1 MCVLKRAVPTRRTR
15 RVPEQD
21 SLAASYAAAAPPAP
35 GAYCELPS
43 GILWIRLPIP
53 GALRHI
59 NVWLVPAPDGWFLV
73 DTGMWTEDVE
83 AAWLVL
89 ERKLPL
95 TSDLRKIVVTHH
107 HPDHFGMARWLAG
120 RHDVPVYMTDK
131 AGAASTAALSERAE
145 EAPRGSDGFVDR
157 LGLDLD
163 EPMAAILRGGVYR
176 KIVSG
181 LPSLERLEAD
191 HSLSG
196 ADRDWQI
203 SVHSGHAPG
212 HACLLDRRDG
222 LLISGDQVLPQISS
236 NVSLYPSNEEADPLG
251 EYLSSLEW
259 LARLPPDTLVLPA
272 HGLPFSG
279 LHARIEGLRA
289 GHELRLDRIAAA
301 CTEPRSTMEIVAGLF
316 PLQRL
321 DPLNRLLATTE
332 TLAHLRYLELR
343 DRVRREGS
351 ASSLRWLAG

>member
-1 MCVLKRAVPTRRTR
+1 M
-15 RVPEQD
+15 
-21 SLAASYAAAAPPAP
+21 PA
-35 GAYCELPS
+35 
-43 GILWIRLPIP
+43 RQ
-53 GALRHI
+53 
-59 NVWLVPAPDGWFLV
+59 
-73 DTGMWTEDVE
+73 
-83 AAWLVL
+83 
-89 ERKLPL
+89 
-95 TSDLRKIVVTHH
+95 
-107 HPDHFGMARWLAG
+107 AG
-120 RHDVPVYMTDK
+120 RP
-131 AGAASTAALSERAE
+131 
-145 EAPRGSDGFVDR
+145 
-157 LGLDLD
+157 
-163 EPMAAILRGGVYR
+163 
-176 KIVSG
+176 
-181 LPSLERLEAD
+181 
-191 HSLSG
+191 
-196 ADRDWQI
+196 
-203 SVHSGHAPG
+203 
-212 HACLLDRRDG
+212 
-222 LLISGDQVLPQISS
+222 LISGDQVLPQISS

-289 GHELRLDRIAAA
+289 GHELRLDRIRAA

>member
-1 MCVLKRAVPTRRTR
+1 
-15 RVPEQD
+15 VPEQD
-21 SLAASYAAAAPPAP
+21 SLAASYVAAAPAA
-35 GAYCELPS
+35 GDYAELNS

-73 DTGMWTEDVE
+73 DTGMSTGDVE
-83 AAWLVL
+83 AAWLAL

-95 TSDLRKIVVTHH
+95 TSDLRQIVVTHH
-107 HPDHFGMARWLAG
+107 HPDHFGMARWLAE
-120 RHDVPVYMTDK
+120 RHDVPVYMTSE
-131 AGAASTAALSERAE
+131 AGAASTAALAERPE
-145 EAPRGSDGFVDR
+145 DAPRSPDGFVDR
-157 LGLDLD
+157 LGVDLD

-181 LPSLERLEAD
+181 LPYLEQLEAD
-191 HSLSG
+191 DCVSG
-196 ADRDWQI
+196 ADREWHV

-212 HACLLDRRDG
+212 HACLLDRQDD

-251 EYLSSLEW
+251 EYLSSLDW
-259 LARLPPDTLVLPA
+259 LARLPADTLVLPA
-272 HGLPFSG
+272 HGPPFAG
-279 LHARIEGLRA
+279 LHARIEALRA
-289 GHELRLDRIAAA
+289 GHELRLDRIGAA
-301 CTEPRSTMEIVAGLF
+301 CSEPRSTMEIVAGLF

-343 DRVRREGS
+343 GRVRREGS
-351 ASSLRWLAG
+351 ASGLRWLAG